1 MSRILRRDKG
11 YQIHLQYGTVPDVP
25 DTGCGLHCTG
35 YRRLQFIGPDCLT
48 VCHCEYV
55 YVTVMC
61 RDARH
66 AFDVM
71 SPNYIAVE
79 NLLPHGRPS
88 KHYDHRQ

>member
-1 MSRILRRDKG
+1 MVFIVQVIDGFKFKLSV
-11 YQIHLQYGTVPDVP
+11 QTVSLFAIAN
-25 DTGCGLHCTG
+25 TCTLL
-35 YRRLQFIGPDCLT
+35 Y
-48 VCHCEYV
+48 
-55 YVTVMC
+55 VMC